1 MSPEALI
8 AASVRHRWLVVL
20 LVTVAVALGLRTVQS
35 MTFDAFPDLTNVQV
49 QVVTSSPGLGAEE
62 VELLVTRPLERSL
75 GGLPGLVEVRS
86 LSTSGVSA
94 ITAVFEDD
102 VDRWLARQIVKEQVD
117 LAREEIPDLAGSP
130 QLAPPSTGLGEV
142 WQFTMRSDD
151 RSPAELYRLFQ
162 RDVAARLRGVPGVV
176 EVNAWGAGAP
186 QLEVQLDPYRL
197 AAHGLRWQD
206 VADVV
211 GGSVALTPAGAVNQ
225 GAQRVTVRAVSNPE
239 TPEALA
245 NVAVPLPSGGR
256 VRLGDLGVVTEGQ
269 AMTIGL
275 GAADGDGPA
284 LFAVVQLV
292 AGGDARTVVRQ
303 VRERVEEIRDSL
315 PDDVVIAPIYDR
327 EKLVSTT
334 LNTVFRSLAEG
345 GLLVVL
351 VLLVLLGDLRAGL
364 LVASVIP
371 LALLGAFVGLTMLGL
386 SGNLM
391 SLGAIDFG
399 LVVDG
404 TIVIVEAI
412 VGVELAQRGTF
423 GQAVVER
430 ASAVSRP
437 VLFAVGILLL
447 VYLPI
452 LGMQGTEGRLFQ
464 PMAWTVLLALATA
477 LVLSL
482 TWVPAVASLTL
493 APTGH
498 HETWL
503 TARLSE
509 AHAPLLGAMMARPR
523 LAAGLSAA
531 LVAVSLGVGASLG
544 VEFVPRLEEGDL
556 VLQTMRLPSISPTE
570 ALRLGTEVE
579 RVVRTFP
586 EVKRVA
592 SRIGAP
598 AVATDPMGMEEADVM
613 IELHPHET
621 WTTAS
626 TTEGL
631 IEAIEAKI
639 QDEAPGANLVF
650 TQPIE
655 MRFNEML
662 EGITSDVG
670 VEIHGEDL
678 EQLLA
683 LGAQVAAALEA
694 VPGAADVKAPSVE
707 GLPTTD
713 VRLREAD
720 LARLGVSSPDVHG
733 LVAGLRRG
741 VEVAQVL
748 RGGWRDPVVLRTS
761 MPTGAPMTDLPIA
774 TDRGV
779 VTLGDVAD
787 VSTAL
792 RPATVRRSEGSRRV
806 IVQANVRGRDLGSFV
821 SDAQLAVGAIDI
833 PDGFWVAWKGRYEQ
847 LRDASLRIAITVPA
861 VLGLILLLLYQAF
874 SRWRPAW
881 LIFLNV
887 PVAASGG
894 LLALAVVGLPISM
907 SAVVGLIALSGIAV
921 MNGIVLVSRTAELH
935 ADRPARDAAW
945 ESARE
950 RLRPVVMTASV
961 AGIGFVPMALARG
974 MGAEVQRPLAVVVI
988 GGLVTSTL
996 LTLFLLPSLYA
1007 RFVPDPKRSDDTL
1020 PAA

>member
-1 MSPEALI
+1 MTPEALI
-8 AASVRHRWLVVL
+8 AVSVRHRWLVIL
-20 LVTVAVALGLRTVQS
+20 LVMLAVGLGLRTVQS

-102 VDRWLARQIVKEQVD
+102 VDRWRARQIVKEQVD
-117 LAREEIPDLAGSP
+117 LARDEIPDIAGTP

-151 RSPAELYRLFQ
+151 RSPADLYRLFQ

-186 QLEVQLDPYRL
+186 QLDVQLDPYRL

-211 GGSVALTPAGAVNQ
+211 GGAVALTPAGALTE

-245 NVAVPLPSGGR
+245 NVAIPLPAGGR
-256 VRLGDLGVVTEGQ
+256 VLLGDLGTVAEGQ
-269 AMTIGL
+269 AMMVGL
-275 GAADGDGPA
+275 GAADGEGPA
-284 LFAVVQLV
+284 LFAVVQLA
-292 AGGDARTVVRQ
+292 AGGDARTVVQQ
-303 VRERVEEIRDSL
+303 VRARVTEIQASL
-315 PDDVVIAPIYDR
+315 PDDVRLEPIYDR

-334 LNTVFRSLAEG
+334 LRTVFRSLAEG
-345 GLLVVL
+345 GALVVL

-371 LALLGAFVGLTMLGL
+371 LALLGAFVGLTWLGL

-404 TIVIVEAI
+404 TIVVVEAI
-412 VGVELAQRGTF
+412 VGVHLAQRGTF
-423 GQAVVER
+423 GAAVVER

-437 VLFAVGILLL
+437 VLFAVGILIL

-464 PMAWTVLLALATA
+464 PMAWTVLLALGTA

-482 TWVPAVASLTL
+482 TWVPAVASLVL
-493 APTGH
+493 RPAGD

-503 TARLSE
+503 TARLSA
-509 AHAPLLGAMMARPR
+509 AHAPLLAAMMARPTV
-523 LAAGLSAA
+523 AAGLSGA
-531 LVAVSLGVGASLG
+531 LVVLSLGVGASLG

-556 VLQTMRLPSISPTE
+556 VLQTMRLPSISPAE

-579 RVVRTFP
+579 RVIRTFP

-598 AVATDPMGMEEADVM
+598 GVATDPMGIEEADVL
-613 IELHPHET
+613 IELYPHET
-621 WTTAS
+621 WTTAT

-631 IEAIEAKI
+631 INEIEAAI
-639 QDEAPGANLVF
+639 QAEAPGANLVF

-670 VEIHGEDL
+670 VEIHGEDI

-683 LGAQVAAALEA
+683 LGAQVAAALEG

-713 VRLREAD
+713 VRLREVD
-720 LARLGVSSPDVHG
+720 LSRLGVASPDVHG

-748 RGGWRDPVVLRTS
+748 RDGWRDPVVLRTA
-761 MPTGAPMTDLPIA
+761 MPSGVPMTDLPIVA
-774 TDRGV
+774 EHGV

-787 VSTAL
+787 VTTSLA
-792 RPATVRRSEGSRRV
+792 PATVKRSEGSRRV

-821 SDAQLAVGAIDI
+821 AEAQAAVADVEI

-847 LRDASLRIAITVPA
+847 LRDASLRMAITVPA
-861 VLGLILLLLYQAF
+861 VLGLILLVLYQAF

-894 LLALAVVGLPISM
+894 LLALAAVGLPISM

-921 MNGIVLVSRTAELH
+921 MNGIVLVSRTTELH
-935 ADRPARDAAW
+935 VDRPARDAAW

-961 AGIGFVPMALARG
+961 AGIGFVPMALAQG
-974 MGAEVQRPLAVVVI
+974 MGAEVQRPLAIVVI

-1007 RFVPDPKRSDDTL
+1007 RFVPDPERSEAE
-1020 PAA
+1020 PADA

>member
-1 MSPEALI
+1 MTPEALI
-8 AASVRHRWLVVL
+8 AVSVRHRWLVIL
-20 LVTVAVALGLRTVQS
+20 LVMLAVGLGLRTVQS

-102 VDRWLARQIVKEQVD
+102 VDRWRARQIVKEQVD
-117 LAREEIPDLAGSP
+117 LARDEIPDLAGTP

-151 RSPAELYRLFQ
+151 RSPADLYRLFQ

-186 QLEVQLDPYRL
+186 QLDVQLDPYRL

-211 GGSVALTPAGAVNQ
+211 GGAVALTPAGALTE

-245 NVAVPLPSGGR
+245 NVAIPLPAGGR
-256 VRLGDLGVVTEGQ
+256 VLLGDLGTVAEGQ

-275 GAADGDGPA
+275 GAADGEGPA

-292 AGGDARTVVRQ
+292 AGGDARTVVQQ
-303 VRERVEEIRDSL
+303 VRARVTEIQASL
-315 PDDVVIAPIYDR
+315 PDDVHLEPIYDR

-334 LNTVFRSLAEG
+334 LRTVFRSLAEG
-345 GLLVVL
+345 GALVVL

-371 LALLGAFVGLTMLGL
+371 LALLGAFVGLTWLGL

-404 TIVIVEAI
+404 TIVVVEAI
-412 VGVELAQRGTF
+412 VGVHLAQRGTF
-423 GQAVVER
+423 GAAVVER

-437 VLFAVGILLL
+437 VLFAVGILIL

-464 PMAWTVLLALATA
+464 PMAWTVLLALGTA

-482 TWVPAVASLTL
+482 TWVPAVASLVL
-493 APTGH
+493 RPAGE

-503 TARLSE
+503 TARLSA
-509 AHAPLLGAMMARPR
+509 AHAPLLAAMMARPTV
-523 LAAGLSAA
+523 AAGLSGA
-531 LVAVSLGVGASLG
+531 LVVLSLGVGASLG

-556 VLQTMRLPSISPTE
+556 VLQTMRLPSISPAE

-579 RVVRTFP
+579 RVIRTFP

-598 AVATDPMGMEEADVM
+598 GVATDPMGMEEADVL
-613 IELHPHET
+613 IELYPHET
-621 WTTAS
+621 WTTAT

-631 IEAIEAKI
+631 INAIEAAI
-639 QDEAPGANLVF
+639 QAEAPGANLVF

-670 VEIHGEDL
+670 VEIHGENL

-683 LGAQVAAALEA
+683 LGAEIAAALEG

-720 LARLGVSSPDVHG
+720 LSRLGVTSPDVHG

-748 RGGWRDPVVLRTS
+748 RDGWRDPVVLRTA
-761 MPTGAPMTDLPIA
+761 MPSGVPMTDLPIVA
-774 TDRGV
+774 DHGV

-787 VSTAL
+787 VTTSLA
-792 RPATVRRSEGSRRV
+792 PATVKRSEGSRRV

-821 SDAQLAVGAIDI
+821 AEAQAAVSDVDI

-847 LRDASLRIAITVPA
+847 LRDASVRMAITVPA
-861 VLGLILLLLYQAF
+861 VLGLILLVLYQAF
-874 SRWRPAW
+874 ARWRPAW

-921 MNGIVLVSRTAELH
+921 MNGIVLVSRTTELH
-935 ADRPARDAAW
+935 VDRPARDAAW

-961 AGIGFVPMALARG
+961 AGIGFVPMALAQG
-974 MGAEVQRPLAVVVI
+974 MGAEVQRPLAIVVI

-1007 RFVPDPKRSDDTL
+1007 RFVPDPERSEEE
-1020 PAA
+1020 PADA